1 MYLVLVT
8 YIKPIEDVDK
18 HLANHRAYLDKF
30 YATGNLICSGPQ
42 NPRTGG
48 LLLANFPSTDDV
60 WNFIHKDPFYI
71 NGIATYEVIE
81 FNPVKYAKGFEQFA
95 LK

>member
-8 YIKPIEDVDK
+8 YIKPIEDVDA

-30 YATGNLICSGPQ
+30 YSTGNLICSGPQ

-48 LLLANFPSTDDV
+48 LLLANFANTNEV
-60 WNFIHKDPFYI
+60 WSFIHNDPYYL
-71 NGIATYEVIE
+71 NQIADYKIVE
-81 FNPVKYAKGFEQFA
+81 FNPVKYAKGFEQFV
-95 LK
+95 K